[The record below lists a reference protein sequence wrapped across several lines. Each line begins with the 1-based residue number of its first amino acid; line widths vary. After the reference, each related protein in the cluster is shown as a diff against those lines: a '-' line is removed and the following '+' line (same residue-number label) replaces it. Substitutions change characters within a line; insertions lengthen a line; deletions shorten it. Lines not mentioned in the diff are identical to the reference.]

1 VRNILVLAL
10 VVIIPFFIPSNE
22 ANSENTAENAVIMT
36 IDGLRPDAISQAT
49 TPNLKGLIK
58 EGAYTPIANT
68 VDPPKTLPSHTSLV
82 TGLVPKNHLTFINEW
97 ADGFGYTQFDTIFTI
112 AKEEGFSTAMF
123 AGKDKLNFI
132 AVPGSMDKLE
142 IIEYGLSCVKEISDS
157 FIDYAKKSMPRVS
170 LIHFPEPDMTGHKNG
185 WMSEEYM
192 KSITRVDLE
201 IGKIMKFLK
210 KQGMYG
216 KTFIVITADHG
227 GKGTNHKVIHPEVM
241 IIPWLAIGENVKQNY
256 AIKEKVYIY
265 DTAPTVL
272 KALGL
277 PELKNI
283 DGHAVN
289 EIFVQQ

>member
-10 VVIIPFFIPSNE
+10 VFIIPFFIPSDE
-22 ANSENTAENAVIMT
+22 AYSENTAENAVVIT
-36 IDGLRPDAISQAT
+36 IDGLRPDAISQANA
-49 TPNLKGLIK
+49 PNLTSLIK
-58 EGAYTPIANT
+58 EGAYTTVANT

-82 TGLVPKNHLTFINEW
+82 TGLVPKKHLTFINEW
-97 ADGFGYTQFDTIFTI
+97 VDGFGYTQFDTIFTI

-132 AVPGSMDKLE
+132 AAPGSIDKLE
-142 IIEYGLSCVKEISDS
+142 FIEYSPSCVKEISGR
-157 FIDYAKKSMPRVS
+157 FIDYANNRMPRVS
-170 LIHFPEPDMTGHKNG
+170 LIHFPEPDITGHKNG

-201 IGKIMKFLK
+201 IGEIIKFLK

-227 GKGTNHKVIHPEVM
+227 GRGTNHKVITPEVM
-241 IIPWLAIGENVKQNY
+241 TIPWLAIGENVKQNY
-256 AIKEKVYIY
+256 AIKEQVYIY

-283 DGHAVN
+283 DGRAVD

>member
-1 VRNILVLAL
+1 MRNILVLAL
-10 VVIIPFFIPSNE
+10 AFIIPFFIPSDE
-22 ANSENTAENAVIMT
+22 AYSEHTAENAIVIT
-36 IDGLRPDAISQAT
+36 IDGLRPDAISQANA
-49 TPNLKGLIK
+49 PNLKDLIK
-58 EGAYTPIANT
+58 EGAYTPVANT

-82 TGLVPKNHLTFINEW
+82 TGLVPNKHLTFINEW
-97 ADGFGYTQFDTIFTI
+97 VDGFGYTQFDTIFTI
-112 AKEEGFSTAMF
+112 AKKAGFSTAMF
-123 AGKDKLNFI
+123 AGKNKLNFI
-132 AVPGSMDKLE
+132 AAPGSIDKLE
-142 IIEYGLSCVKEISDS
+142 VIEYSPSCVKKISDS
-157 FIDYAKKSMPRVS
+157 FIDYAKMSMPRVS
-170 LIHFPEPDMTGHKNG
+170 LIHFPEPDITGHKND

-201 IGKIMKFLK
+201 IGKIITFLK
-210 KQGMYG
+210 KQGIYG

-241 IIPWLAIGENVKQNY
+241 TIPWLALGENVKQNY
-256 AIKEKVYIY
+256 EIKEQVYIY

-283 DGHAVN
+283 DGHAVD

>member
-10 VVIIPFFIPSNE
+10 VFIIPFFIPSDE
-22 ANSENTAENAVIMT
+22 AYSENTAENAVVIT
-36 IDGLRPDAISQAT
+36 IDGLRPDAISQTNA
-49 TPNLKGLIK
+49 PNLTGLIK

-82 TGLVPKNHLTFINEW
+82 TGLVPKKHLTFINEW
-97 ADGFGYTQFDTIFTI
+97 VASYGYTQFDTIFTI

-132 AVPGSMDKLE
+132 AAPGSMDKIE
-142 IIEYGLSCVKEISDS
+142 VIEYSLSCVKEISDR
-157 FIDYAKKSMPRVS
+157 FIDYAKNSMPRVS
-170 LIHFPEPDMTGHKNG
+170 LIHFPEPDITGHKNG

-192 KSITRVDLE
+192 ISITRVDLE
-201 IGKIMKFLK
+201 IGEIIKFLK

-241 IIPWLAIGENVKQNY
+241 TIPWLAVGENVKQNY
-256 AIKEKVYIY
+256 AIKEQVYIY

-283 DGHAVN
+283 DGHAVD
-289 EIFVQQ
+289 EIFMHQ